1 MCVCVCICCT
11 KLKIPIH
18 WHLIVSNNIESYKK
32 EFTNNDKTNLKCPFC
47 NNFLKSKAFLN
58 EHVGKFHIDTKTFP
72 MRNTYLI
79 SYQILH
85 PKLLWQRLCKP
96 HILKSFQILQQSK
109 NCSRQH
115 HFPTI
120 NGKEYKKENELSFPQ
135 L

>member
-1 MCVCVCICCT
+1 
-11 KLKIPIH
+11 
-18 WHLIVSNNIESYKK
+18 
-32 EFTNNDKTNLKCPFC
+32 
-47 NNFLKSKAFLN
+47 
-58 EHVGKFHIDTKTFP
+58 
-72 MRNTYLI
+72 MRNTHLI

-120 NGKEYKKENELSFPQ
+120 NGKEYKKENELSIKQ
-135 L
+135 LYSDIRQIIFLISNFIIDIDYSMRDTIAIIC